1 MNKRHLY
8 LGVSGLGIGFFLVCC
23 ALVLQAGVQ
32 MRDFSPQP
40 VLAVEPVV
48 LPEVS
53 AAAAYV
59 LDIDTR
65 LAVFERE
72 ADTQRPIASVTKLF
86 SGAMFF
92 GTVERDAT
100 TTITW
105 ADLAPEGRAGRLE
118 YGAVMTNHELLFPA
132 LLESSNDASAVMRRV
147 TNEAVITYM
156 NEYADAWNAPNTSFA
171 DASGLSSRNVS
182 TAREL
187 AEISVRLYEEY
198 PHIFDITQLSQYL
211 GESGAWLNNNPFVGE
226 PGYAGGKHGYTHEAN
241 RTAVAFFDEVLPS
254 GSERRFVYVLLGSD
268 DLASDMS
275 ALRTY
280 VTEQVDFR

>member
-1 MNKRHLY
+1 MNKRQLY
-8 LGVSGLGIGFFLVCC
+8 LGVFGLCIGFFLVCC
-23 ALVLQAGVQ
+23 TSVLQTRVQ

-53 AAAAYV
+53 AASAYV
-59 LDIDTR
+59 LDIETG

-72 ADTQRPIASVTKLF
+72 ADIQRPIASVTKLF
-86 SGAMFF
+86 SSAMFLS
-92 GTVERDAT
+92 TVERDAT

-105 ADLAPEGRAGRLE
+105 ADLASEGRAGRLE
-118 YGAVMTNHELLFPA
+118 YGAVMTNHELLFPV

-147 TNEAVITYM
+147 TSESVVAHM
-156 NEYADAWNAPNTSFA
+156 NEYADAWNAPNTAFA

-187 AEISVRLYEEY
+187 AEISFRLYEEY
-198 PHIFDITQLSQYL
+198 PHIFDITQLPQYL

-226 PGYAGGKHGYTHEAN
+226 SGYVGGKHGYTHEAN
-241 RTAVAFFDEVLPS
+241 RTAVAFFDELLPS
-254 GSERRFVYVLLGSD
+254 GSERRFVYVLLGSH
-268 DLASDMS
+268 DLVGDMS